1 MVDIFLSGMSIA
13 ANDFLDAF
21 NSALVDLQASFTEPW
36 IGPDGNTYNAIAI
49 DHGSFSE
56 KRMKGGQ
63 YQDVTVTIYAMLAD
77 VIASGI
83 DDGGIVNVRGQDH
96 VVLTIEQDG
105 DDARTLVCGSPQ
117 IDVWK

>member
-1 MVDIFLSGMSIA
+1 MADAS
-13 ANDFLDAF
+13 NDFLDSF
-21 NSALVDLQASFTEPW
+21 NSALPDLQSSFQEPW
-36 IGPDGNTYNAIAI
+36 IGPDGNTYMAIAI

-63 YQDVTVTIYAMLAD
+63 YQDVTVTVYITLD
-77 VIASGI
+77 DFIASNVA
-83 DDGGIVNVRGQDH
+83 DGNIIKVRDQEH
-96 VVLTIEQDG
+96 AVLTVEQDG